1 MSPAKKKT
9 PAADMAPPPPRP
21 PGHGVEDPALA
32 EPTAPVAPPPPKP
45 SQQGPATVT
54 PTGAP
59 TGAPPEAMA
68 QQGEYLTTAQGARL
82 RTTDHALK
90 AGRRGP
96 VLLQDH
102 HLREKITHFDHER
115 IPERVVHARGTAAVV
130 GKLAALLAEHRVWH
144 RFGPVDEESD
154 AARR

>member
-21 PGHGVEDPALA
+21 PGPGVEDPALA

-59 TGAPPEAMA
+59 TGAPPEAMV
-68 QQGEYLTTAQGARL
+68 R
-82 RTTDHALK
+82 
-90 AGRRGP
+90 
-96 VLLQDH
+96 
-102 HLREKITHFDHER
+102 
-115 IPERVVHARGTAAVV
+115 
-130 GKLAALLAEHRVWH
+130 ALLAEIDKAGMAQRVTIQSFDW
-144 RFGPVDEESD
+144 RSLPLVRAQAPSVPLVALYDATTWKKGSAWLGPVSS
-154 AARR
+154 